1 MLVLTI
7 LIEKNRQWE
16 RKKNHEYR
24 AEKQAVPSDLRI
36 CTMSQALLSWQPDQK
51 GM

>member
-1 MLVLTI
+1 MG
-7 LIEKNRQWE
+7 EK
-16 RKKNHEYR
+16 KKREYR

-36 CTMSQALLSWQPDQK
+36 CTMSQALLNWKPYQK